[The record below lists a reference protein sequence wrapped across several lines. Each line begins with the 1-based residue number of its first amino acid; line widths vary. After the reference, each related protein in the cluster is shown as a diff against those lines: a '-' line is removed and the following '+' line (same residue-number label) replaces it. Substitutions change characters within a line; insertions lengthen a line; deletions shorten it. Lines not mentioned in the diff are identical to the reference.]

1 MEIDFFPGLDQTS
14 ETVIFLILALGAFF
28 FAYIFFKWARRV
40 RKSEAHMTV
49 QELKSLKEKS
59 LLTDEE
65 LKRVKSAMAK
75 QYMEIQKEEERL
87 RDEGNAKGLEALAL
101 EAEKLEAGELP
112 KPSAPIKKTPLLPDD
127 HVNVPPLVEKEKSNT
142 TEPPKTQKALPKHL
156 SAYASM
162 NEFELE
168 DAVNAGFISSE
179 EMKEILQY
187 QTDS

>member
-14 ETVIFLILALGAFF
+14 ETVIFLMLALGAFF

-49 QELKSLKEKS
+49 QELQSLKQKA

-87 RDEGNAKGLEALAL
+87 RNEGNVKGLEALAL

-112 KPSAPIKKTPLLPDD
+112 KPSTPKKKATLLPDE
-127 HVNVPPLVEKEKSNT
+127 HVEVPPLVEKERSKS
-142 TEPPKTQKALPKHL
+142 TEPPKPQKTLSSHL
-156 SAYASM
+156 QPYATMS
-162 NEFELE
+162 EFELE
-168 DAVNAGFISSE
+168 DAVNAGFISSQ

-187 QTDS
+187 QVDS